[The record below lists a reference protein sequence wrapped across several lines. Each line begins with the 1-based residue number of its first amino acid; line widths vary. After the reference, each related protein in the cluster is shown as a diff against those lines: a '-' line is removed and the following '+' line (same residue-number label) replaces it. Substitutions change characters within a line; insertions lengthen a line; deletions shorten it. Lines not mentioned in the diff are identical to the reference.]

1 MISDSYFS
9 LDSIARYE
17 YTKAFRDEYD
27 ERNFC
32 RAYEYVE
39 NLDGDL
45 LDHVLDIHSILSK
58 DTLHKDLYGFR
69 KSDVEIF
76 HTAKKRVLRRIP
88 VLDFS
93 EEIERI
99 SKEKSHFKKLDQ
111 VAFEHI
117 EILKIHPFCD
127 GNGRLARF
135 ITCKRLADMGG
146 RYFYKYLETK
156 TDEHTEAVYETFDN
170 GKGFKAFAD
179 FLRRITVF

>member
-9 LDSIARYE
+9 LNPIARYE
-17 YTKAFRDEYD
+17 YTKAFRDQYD
-27 ERNFC
+27 ERNLC
-32 RAYEYVE
+32 HAYEYVN

-45 LDHVLDIHSILSK
+45 LEHILAIHSTLSK
-58 DTLHKDLYGFR
+58 DTLHTDLYGFR
-69 KSDVEIF
+69 MNDVEIF
-76 HTAKKRVLRRIP
+76 RTAERRVIRRIP

-93 EEIERI
+93 EELERI
-99 SKEKSHFKKLDQ
+99 SKEKIGLENLDQ
-111 VAFEHI
+111 VAFEHT
-117 EILKIHPFCD
+117 EILKIHPFHD

-156 TDEHTEAVYETFDN
+156 TDEYSEAVHDAFDK

>member
-9 LDSIARYE
+9 LDPIARYE
-17 YTKAFRDEYD
+17 YTKAFRDDYD

-32 RAYEYVE
+32 RAYEYVK
-39 NLDGDL
+39 NLDGGL
-45 LDHVLDIHSILSK
+45 LDHVVDIHSILVE
-58 DTLHKDLYGFR
+58 DTLHKDLQGFR
-69 KSDVEIF
+69 MADMEIF
-76 HTAKKRVLRRIP
+76 HIEKRQILMRIP

-93 EEIERI
+93 EEIQRI
-99 SKEKSHFKKLDQ
+99 SKEKLGFEGLDQ

-117 EILKIHPFCD
+117 EILRIHPFSD

-146 RYFYKYLETK
+146 RFFYKYLETK
-156 TDEHTEAVYETFDN
+156 TDEHIEAVNDVFYN
-170 GKGFKAFAD
+170 GKGVKAFAD